1 MARRP
6 VITWIVVVALIAA
19 IAIWLGYA
27 YRVLQPDS
35 FVVAPSDRAWLIGIV
50 LLGCALD
57 LVVMI
62 RLLRGR
68 NGVAGLTW
76 LALRGL
82 LSIVGFL
89 FVTFP
94 SYAIAFVVLSRAPR
108 PDPRTDPD
116 LPHAYRPIS
125 AGWFGALTPLW
136 WSRTLV
142 GARQIGES
150 QCIVCRQAKD
160 DAIHGTVA

>member
-1 MARRP
+1 MSRRP
-6 VITWIVVVALIAA
+6 FGVWIVVVAVVAA
-19 IAIWLGYA
+19 IVIWLAYA

-35 FVVAPSDRAWLIGIV
+35 AVVAPSDRTWLIAIV

-57 LVVMI
+57 LVVI
-62 RLLRGR
+62 VRLLRGQI
-68 NGVAGLTW
+68 GVAALMW

-82 LSIVGFL
+82 LSVVGFL
-89 FVTFP
+89 FFTFP
-94 SYAIAFVVLSRAPR
+94 SYAIAFVILSRAPR

-136 WSRTLV
+136 WSRALA
-142 GARQIGES
+142 GARQIGGSE
-150 QCIVCRQAKD
+150 CIVCRAAKD
-160 DAIHGTVA
+160 DPIHGAVA

>member
-1 MARRP
+1 MSRVP
-6 VITWIVVVALIAA
+6 LGVWIVVVAVATA

-35 FVVAPSDRAWLIGIV
+35 AVVGPSDRAWLIGLV

-57 LVVMI
+57 LVVTV
-62 RLLRGR
+62 RLVRGQF
-68 NGVAGLTW
+68 GIAGLMW
-76 LALRGL
+76 LALRGF

-89 FVTFP
+89 FFTFP
-94 SYAIAFVVLSRAPR
+94 SYAIAFVVLARAPR
-108 PDPRTDPD
+108 RDPRTDRE

-150 QCIVCRQAKD
+150 RCVVCREAKD
-160 DAIHGTVA
+160 DPIHRAVA